1 MTGKNSALRY
11 GIGLL
16 ALLAITAVGCGGS
29 NPGTGDDD
37 DDGGAPS
44 VDADT
49 SCTSTEQC
57 SGGQVCDPATHH
69 CTDQDVPCSSHEDCG
84 TAAFCDDDGN
94 CAPNTSGG
102 PCDGDANCIS
112 GETCT
117 GGFCGCNGLSVQA
130 ESVPPNV
137 LIVLDRS
144 GSMDDDITGG
154 TKWEIAVAATK
165 TLLTNYGDSIRF
177 GLVLYSSD
185 GQCGAG
191 PVLVDVGVDTADAIN
206 TELDGANPAGSTPI
220 GDTLDG
226 LVSYA
231 GLGDT
236 TRDNYIL
243 LLTDGQERCDGDG
256 EAAVTALRG
265 RTPEVKTFVVGF
277 GSGVDESALDA
288 MAVAGGT
295 AVGGAHDYYQADDA
309 AALQAAFDAIGGAV
323 LSCSYELSETP
334 EDLDQLYVYFD
345 SVGVPRDTSQ
355 TDGWDYDPDTNQI
368 TFYGAAC
375 DALHSGDVTDLV
387 IVYGCP
393 IDIG

>member
-1 MTGKNSALRY
+1 
-11 GIGLL
+11 L
-16 ALLAITAVGCGGS
+16 ALLAVAWTGGCGGS
-29 NPGTGDDD
+29 NAGTGDDD
-37 DDGGAPS
+37 GGAS
-44 VDADT
+44 ATDADN

-57 SGGQVCDPATHH
+57 PGDQVCNPATGH
-69 CTDQDVPCSSHEDCG
+69 CTDENVPCSSHEECG
-84 TAAFCDDDGN
+84 AAAFCDDDGN

-102 PCDGDANCIS
+102 PCDGDENCIS

-117 GGFCGCNGLSVQA
+117 GGFCGCEGVQFQA

-144 GSMDDDITGG
+144 GSMDDSIGG
-154 TKWEIAVAATK
+154 GSTKWELAVAAVK
-165 TLLTNYGDSIRF
+165 TLLTDYGDSVRF

-185 GQCGAG
+185 GDCGPG
-191 PVLVDVGVDTADAIN
+191 QVLVGVGDGTAADIN
-206 TELDGANPAGSTPI
+206 GEMDGASPDGSTPI

-243 LLTDGQERCDGDG
+243 LLTDGEERCDGDG
-256 EAAVTALRG
+256 EAAVTALRN

-277 GSGVDESALDA
+277 GGEVDPDALNA

-295 AVGGAHDYYQADDA
+295 DLPGATKYYQADDA
-309 AALQAAFDAIGGAV
+309 AALQAAFDAIGGSV
-323 LSCSYELSETP
+323 LSCSYELSEIP
-334 EDLDQLYVYFD
+334 PDLDELYVYFD
-345 SVGVPRDTSQ
+345 SVGIPRDTGQ
-355 TDGWDYDPDTNQI
+355 VNGWDYNPDTNEV
-368 TFYGAAC
+368 TFYGPAC
-375 DALHSGDVTDLV
+375 DSLRSGSVTDLV

-393 IDIG
+393 IDIP